1 MAPFLS
7 VSFTECKRGGRS
19 GRNREEDCFHG
30 VSLVEEGIDCPVKRE
45 RFQNNPFCRTFCFS
59 GKGGRV

>member
-1 MAPFLS
+1 MAPLLS
-7 VSFTECKRGGRS
+7 VSFTECKRGGRP
-19 GRNREEDCFHG
+19 GCNRKEDCFHG

-45 RFQNNPFCRTFCFS
+45 RFKSIPSCRTFCCS